1 MRESLPLDT
10 YKEGRYVIGKDLI
23 FIIAGL
29 ILVFLVMSLL
39 LSVIIVLVLDGWTR
53 LVDPSFYTSFPSR
66 FPERAGILSAWVG
79 TVYVMGGAIFW
90 SIIIGVPAGIY
101 LEEYARKKGVIGY
114 IERLIE
120 INIANLAAV
129 PSIIYGLL
137 ALGVFVYIFNFGESI
152 LTAGL
157 TLGIMMLPVIV
168 TSTREAIRAIPKDI
182 REAAY
187 AVGAT
192 KWETVRDHIIPYSLG
207 GILTGFIV
215 SASRAIGETAPLIT
229 IGALT
234 FIAFL
239 PPSPI
244 TSDFPFI
251 SLKNFKEVLL
261 SPFTVLPIQ
270 IFNWV
275 SRPQEAF
282 HINAA
287 AAGFVLLVLTLLMNA
302 LAYIIRYKVRRKYKW

>member
-1 MRESLPLDT
+1 MKENLTLATYREG
-10 YKEGRYVIGKDLI
+10 KYVIGKDLI
-23 FIIAGL
+23 FVIAGL
-29 ILVFLVMSLL
+29 ILVFLVISLL
-39 LSVIIVLVLDGWTR
+39 LSVILVLIKDGWTR
-53 LVDPSFYTSFPSR
+53 IVDHSFYTSFPSR
-66 FPERAGILSAWVG
+66 FPEQAGILSAWVG

-90 SIIIGVPAGIY
+90 SIIIGVPAGVY
-101 LEEYARKKGVIGY
+101 LEEYAQKKGIIGY

-120 INIANLAAV
+120 VNIANLAAV

-137 ALGVFVYIFNFGESI
+137 ALGIFVYIFKFGESI

-287 AAGFVLLVLTLLMNA
+287 AAGFVLLVLTLIMNA
-302 LAYIIRYKVRRKYKW
+302 LAYVIRYKVRRKYKW